1 MKQYKINEIFY
12 SLQGEGYHAGTPAVF
27 VRFSGCNLRCPFC
40 DTSHEEGRFM
50 TAEEIV
56 AAVSEYPSLFTV
68 ITGGEPS
75 LFLTDE
81 LVSALHA
88 CGRYIAVETNG
99 THPLPDGIDWV
110 TCSPKYDVI
119 PSAKVCL
126 TKCNEL
132 KVVYT
137 RQDMHIYDSVI
148 ADWRFL
154 QPCDTGNARE
164 NRLLLHE
171 AIEYCKSHPSWRLSL
186 QTHKLI
192 NIR

>member
-12 SLQGEGYHAGTPAVF
+12 SLQGEGYHTGTPAVF

-56 AAVSEYPSLFTV
+56 TAISAYSSRFTV

-99 THPLPDGIDWV
+99 THTLPDGIDWV

-119 PSAKVCL
+119 PPAKVCL

-137 RQDMHIYDSVI
+137 RQDMRIYDSVI